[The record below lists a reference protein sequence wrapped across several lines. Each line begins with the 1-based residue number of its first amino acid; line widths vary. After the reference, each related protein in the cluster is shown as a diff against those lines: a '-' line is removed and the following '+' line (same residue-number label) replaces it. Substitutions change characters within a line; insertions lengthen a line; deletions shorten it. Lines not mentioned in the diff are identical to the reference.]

1 MQDIAKSLFY
11 MFENA
16 GLDIVWEN
24 NIKKMVWKKL
34 MLNVA
39 GNSITALTLA
49 DYSFFKTSSKIQELC
64 VQAMHE
70 FLMVAQYENV
80 ELMKKDI
87 DDVIDYYIT
96 YKGSKKTSML
106 EDIMNNRKTEN
117 EYLAGDLIRLA
128 EKHGVSTPMI
138 KTLYYL
144 IKIREEQYLER

>member
-49 DYSFFKTSSKIQELC
+49 DYSFF
-64 VQAMHE
+64 
-70 FLMVAQYENV
+70 
-80 ELMKKDI
+80 
-87 DDVIDYYIT
+87 
-96 YKGSKKTSML
+96 
-106 EDIMNNRKTEN
+106 
-117 EYLAGDLIRLA
+117 
-128 EKHGVSTPMI
+128 
-138 KTLYYL
+138 
-144 IKIREEQYLER
+144 

>member
-1 MQDIAKSLFY
+1 MKNYKIAV
-11 MFENA
+11 A
-16 GLDIVWEN
+16 GTGYVGLSIATLLSQHHQVTAVDIVP
-24 NIKKMVWKKL
+24 
-34 MLNVA
+34 
-39 GNSITALTLA
+39 
-49 DYSFFKTSSKIQELC
+49 
-64 VQAMHE
+64 
-70 FLMVAQYENV
+70 ENV

>member
-96 YKGSKKTSML
+96 YKGSNYKIPKDVVPTDLNYKTCLEIIKLQSEKAESAPKRGRYAKK
-106 EDIMNNRKTEN
+106 K
-117 EYLAGDLIRLA
+117 
-128 EKHGVSTPMI
+128 
-138 KTLYYL
+138 
-144 IKIREEQYLER
+144 

>member
-1 MQDIAKSLFY
+1 MQDIAKSFFY

-49 DYSFFKTSSKIQELC
+49 DYIFFKTSSEIQELC

-117 EYLAGDLIRLA
+117 EYLEGNLIRLA

-144 IKIREEQYLER
+144 IKIREEQYLGR